1 MMKHLLLTG
10 LAVALTATMGYSDQT
25 KTKIVI
31 PVSKTAPTSGRQMY
45 GSYCAPCH
53 GVDGKGHGTVAFALR
68 TPPTDLT
75 TVAKTNHGVFPDTHI
90 VSVLQFG
97 TSNPAHRTAEMPAW
111 GPILG
116 KMNQSNPQDRLLRI
130 SNLSR
135 YLETI
140 QVR

>member
-1 MMKHLLLTG
+1 
-10 LAVALTATMGYSDQT
+10 MGYSEQS
-25 KTKIVI
+25 KSKIVI
-31 PVSKTAPTSGRQMY
+31 PVSKTAATSGSQMY

-53 GVDGKGHGTVAFALR
+53 GADGRGHGAFASALR
-68 TPPTDLT
+68 TQPTDLT
-75 TVAKTNHGVFPDTHI
+75 AVAKTNHGVFPDAHI

-97 TSNPAHRTAEMPAW
+97 KELPAHRGTEMPAW

-116 KMNQSNPQDRLLRI
+116 KMNQPQDRLLRI
-130 SNLSR
+130 CNLSR

>member
-1 MMKHLLLTG
+1 MKRLLLTG
-10 LAVALTATMGYSDQT
+10 LAVALTATMGYSDQA
-25 KTKIVI
+25 KSKIII
-31 PVSKTAPTSGRQMY
+31 PVGKTAPTSGRQMY

-53 GVDGKGHGTVAFALR
+53 GADGKGHGSVAAALR
-68 TPPTDLT
+68 TPPTDLS
-75 TVAKTNHGVFPDTHI
+75 TVAKMNHGVFPGAHI
-90 VSVLQFG
+90 VAVLQFG
-97 TSNPAHRTAEMPAW
+97 NEIPAHSGAQMPAW

>member
-1 MMKHLLLTG
+1 MKHLLLAG
-10 LAVALTATMGYSDQT
+10 LAVALTATMGYSDQARS
-25 KTKIVI
+25 KIVI
-31 PVSKTAPTSGRQMY
+31 PVTKTAPTSGSQMY

-53 GVDGKGHGTVAFALR
+53 GTDGKGHGAVASALR

-75 TVAKTNHGVFPDTHI
+75 TVAKMNHGVFPDTHI
-90 VSVLQFG
+90 VTVLQFG
-97 TSNPAHRTAEMPAW
+97 KEIPAHHGAAMPAW

>member
-1 MMKHLLLTG
+1 MKRLLLTG

-31 PVSKTAPTSGRQMY
+31 PVNKTVATSGRQMY

-53 GVDGKGHGTVAFALR
+53 GVDGRGHGVVASALR

-75 TVAKTNHGVFPDTHI
+75 TVAKMNHGVFPDTHI
-90 VSVLQFG
+90 VTVLQFG
-97 TSNPAHRTAEMPAW
+97 KEIPAHGGGEMPAW

-130 SNLSR
+130 CNLSR